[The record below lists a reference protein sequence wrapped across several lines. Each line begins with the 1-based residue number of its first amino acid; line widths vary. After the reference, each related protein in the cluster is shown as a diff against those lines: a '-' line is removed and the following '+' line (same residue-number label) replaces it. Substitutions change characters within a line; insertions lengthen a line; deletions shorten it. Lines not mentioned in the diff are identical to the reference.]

1 MDIIGNL
8 PLFMFVM
15 LALLMF
21 TGYPVAFVLGGTA
34 LTFGLIGFAVDY
46 FALIE
51 FYNITARI
59 WGSVAEKPIL
69 VAIPMFIF
77 MGTMLERSG
86 IAIDLLHCLQVL
98 LRRVPG
104 GLAISVT
111 MMGTILAA
119 TTGIVGASVIMMT
132 LLALPVM
139 LQRGYQ
145 VQLSAG
151 TIAASGTLGIL
162 IPPSI
167 MLVILADLLAVSV
180 GSLFMGALFPGL
192 LLAALYMVYIF
203 VLCMIKPK
211 LAPPMS
217 VDEAP
222 ADKAALWS
230 LIFRSFIPPVFL
242 IVLVLGSIFLG
253 WATPTEAGGVGAF
266 GAILLAAAK
275 RNLTFPVL
283 KDVLLRSAKT
293 NAMLFMIFLGATAFS
308 YVFRSLGGDDIIAEF
323 FENLGVGPVG
333 VLVLMLVVV
342 FVMGFFFDWIEIIL
356 IILPVFTPILE
367 TMDLGSHVAQSEFL
381 VWFAILLA
389 VNLQTSYL
397 TPPFGYALFYMKG
410 AKIPGVTM
418 QHIYAGIIP
427 FVILQ
432 LIGLAIVALFP
443 EIVLWL
449 PRQLGL

>member
-1 MDIIGNL
+1 MDIISNL

-15 LALLMF
+15 LAVLMF

-34 LTFGLIGFAVDY
+34 LTFGLIGFYVDY

-145 VQLSAG
+145 VQLSTG

-192 LLAALYMVYIF
+192 VLAALYMVYIF
-203 VLCMIKPK
+203 VVCMVKPK
-211 LAPPMS
+211 LAPRMHA
-217 VDEAP
+217 DEAP
-222 ADKAALWS
+222 ADSAELWS

-242 IVLVLGSIFLG
+242 IVLVLGSIFFG

-275 RNLTFPVL
+275 RNLKFSVM
-283 KDVLLRSAKT
+283 KDVLVRSAKT

-323 FENLGVGPVG
+323 FDNLGVGPVG
-333 VLVLMLVVV
+333 VLVLMLLVV

-367 TMDLGSHVAQSEFL
+367 TMDLGSHVAQSDFL

-432 LIGLAIVALFP
+432 LIGLALVALFP

-449 PRQLGL
+449 PRKLGL

>member
-211 LAPPMS
+211 LAPPMG

-333 VLVLMLVVV
+333 VLILMLAVV

-418 QHIYAGIIP
+418 QHIYAGIVP